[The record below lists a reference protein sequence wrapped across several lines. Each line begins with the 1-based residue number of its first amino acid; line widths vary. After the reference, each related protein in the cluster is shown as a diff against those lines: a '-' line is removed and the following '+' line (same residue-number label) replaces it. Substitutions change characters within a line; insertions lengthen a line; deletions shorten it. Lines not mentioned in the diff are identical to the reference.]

1 MSKTTITINGRVYDA
16 TTGEPVAATALAHSE
31 HTPPTQAHNPPKHM
45 RAFSDFGPKVDIKQL
60 AKPERPA
67 AGRDLAP
74 ISRPQSTHALHAPA
88 QAVHQTTQKSQTLYR
103 RALKKP
109 TAEVAET
116 PLQQRSPHIS
126 RFSTPQVVPMP
137 QQDLPQAAAPE
148 PQNAPATTHPS
159 VIKALQHHAIAH
171 PAPQKELTGKEL
183 KDQLIKERLAEVGNS
198 PAKKEKRANW
208 LSRQPRLVTILSS
221 TLALLILGGYL
232 TYITLPSISLKVAAS
247 RAGVN
252 ATMPE
257 YKPDG
262 YSLDGPIT
270 YSPGEVVISYKSNT
284 NDSGYKIVQKA
295 TNWDSQAVL
304 DNYVGKLTDN
314 YLTFQE
320 RGVTVYTFGN
330 KAAWV
335 NGGLLYTID
344 GNASLSSDQILHVAT
359 SL

>member
-1 MSKTTITINGRVYDA
+1 MSKATITINGRLYDA
-16 TTGEPVAATALAHSE
+16 VTGQPIATAAVQHRATPVAAAKTAPA
-31 HTPPTQAHNPPKHM
+31 
-45 RAFSDFGPKVDIKQL
+45 RAFSDIAPHAQR
-60 AKPERPA
+60 APQPSTAQPA
-67 AGRDLAP
+67 SVAHQQAAH
-74 ISRPQSTHALHAPA
+74 QVHAAA
-88 QAVHQTTQKSQTLYR
+88 QTVHQVTQKSQTLYR

-109 TAEVAET
+109 AVHSHEPAHH
-116 PLQQRSPHIS
+116 RSPLIHH
-126 RFSTPQVVPMP
+126 FTTPQVVPVPIEDRP
-137 QQDLPQAAAPE
+137 QPVIPE
-148 PQNAPATTHPS
+148 PQDPPATMHPA
-159 VIKALQHHAIAH
+159 VARALQQHAQQAESQ
-171 PAPQKELTGKEL
+171 PALTGSEL
-183 KDQLIKERLAEVGNS
+183 KDQLIKERLAEVGNA
-198 PAKKEKRANW
+198 PAKKDKKTRW
-208 LSRQPRLVTILSS
+208 LGRQPRLVTILSS

-252 ATMPE
+252 AAMPE

-284 NDSGYKIVQKA
+284 NDSGYKLIQKA

-304 DNYVGKLTDN
+304 DNYVTKLTDN

-330 KAAWV
+330 RAAWV
-335 NGGLLYTID
+335 NGGLLYTVD
-344 GNASLSSDQILHVAT
+344 GNASLSSDQILRLAT